1 MTFNK
6 LRDVPDETREEPST
20 QAVPW
25 WATFTRPPA
34 RPDTVTVSSV
44 TASTAATAGTAGTA
58 ATAAISKSHH
68 SVAEPWEDEDEH
80 DDNGDENVVFNT
92 VRFQPVPS
100 LAEKRKS
107 QNKGRPGADTV
118 GKLINVT
125 GRKSNHFES
134 ISNTVITLSFRR
146 QCSDKDDAWTYCAC

>member
-6 LRDVPDETREEPST
+6 LRDVPDESREEPST

-44 TASTAATAGTAGTA
+44 TASTAATA
-58 ATAAISKSHH
+58 AISKSHN
-68 SVAEPWEDEDEH
+68 SVAKPWQDEHEH
-80 DDNGDENVVFNT
+80 DDDGDENVVFNT

-125 GRKSNHFES
+125 GHKLIMFS
-134 ISNTVITLSFRR
+134 LY
-146 QCSDKDDAWTYCAC
+146 YCNK

>member
-6 LRDVPDETREEPST
+6 LREVPDESREEPST

-44 TASTAATAGTAGTA
+44 TASTAATA
-58 ATAAISKSHH
+58 AISKSHN
-68 SVAEPWEDEDEH
+68 SVAEPWEDENEH
-80 DDNGDENVVFNT
+80 DDDGDENVVFNT

-107 QNKGRPGADTV
+107 QNKKRPVSDTV

-125 GRKSNHFES
+125 GHKSNYVKT
-134 ISNTVITLSFRR
+134 ICCNNPIIQKAVFRQR
-146 QCSDKDDAWTYCAC
+146 